1 MNQNFV
7 DIIDLSAY
15 LEIDLGTQALF
26 EQLIPLFPFG
36 VDFVANIKYEKE
48 VREKLRFITNMRDL
62 NQKIR
67 EVFVDYIDEVGQL
80 L

>member
-15 LEIDLGTQALF
+15 LEIDL
-26 EQLIPLFPFG
+26 
-36 VDFVANIKYEKE
+36 KYEKE

-67 EVFVDYIDEVGQL
+67 EVFVDYIDEVG
-80 L
+80 

>member
-1 MNQNFV
+1 MS
-7 DIIDLSAY
+7 DIICKYNDKFEMKLPNYSHT
-15 LEIDLGTQALF
+15 LLCSRIDVN
-26 EQLIPLFPFG
+26 E
-36 VDFVANIKYEKE
+36 YS
-48 VREKLRFITNMRDL
+48 NMRDL

>member
-1 MNQNFV
+1 MH
-7 DIIDLSAY
+7 
-15 LEIDLGTQALF
+15 
-26 EQLIPLFPFG
+26 
-36 VDFVANIKYEKE
+36 
-48 VREKLRFITNMRDL
+48 LRRILRQFLRRDL

>member
-15 LEIDLGTQALF
+15 LEIDL
-26 EQLIPLFPFG
+26 
-36 VDFVANIKYEKE
+36 KYEKE